1 MYVLFILITFIL
13 KNEGSSLLHTKINI
27 KGITNYLIYTNKNPL
42 TLS

>member
-1 MYVLFILITFIL
+1 MKAPRYYTQ
-13 KNEGSSLLHTKINI
+13 INI